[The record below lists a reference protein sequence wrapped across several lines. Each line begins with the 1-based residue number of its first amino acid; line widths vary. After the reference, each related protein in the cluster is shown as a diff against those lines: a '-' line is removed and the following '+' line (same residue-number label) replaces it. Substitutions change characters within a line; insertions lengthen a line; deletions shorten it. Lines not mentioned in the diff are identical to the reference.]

1 MKSTLKID
9 ELEII
14 LEGVDDQWLKHNH
27 RYIVEAIIAAF
38 EPFDHREFNEN
49 VINELVIE
57 LPKSHSFN
65 QFLDDL
71 LHKLRSEIV
80 DKNVIR
86 KGQNE
91 TSAIA
96 KPISNWQTIEN
107 LFDRLKNQSS
117 SNSNL
122 YQKTLNEI
130 LTLVK
135 TNEQLIWEFIA
146 KLGLPKQFLEKFKSW
161 ILVEKIHPNLIV
173 LWMGSFI
180 EIQKKNQNESP
191 DVILL
196 KIIFSI
202 LATSLL

>member
-9 ELEII
+9 EFEII

-86 KGQNE
+86 KGENE
-91 TSAIA
+91 TSALP

-107 LFDRLKNQSS
+107 LYDRLKNQSG

-122 YQKTLNEI
+122 YQQTLNEI
-130 LTLVK
+130 LSLVK

-146 KLGLPKQFLEKFKSW
+146 KLDLPKQFLEKFKSW
-161 ILVEKIHPNLIV
+161 ILVE
-173 LWMGSFI
+173 
-180 EIQKKNQNESP
+180 
-191 DVILL
+191 
-196 KIIFSI
+196 
-202 LATSLL
+202 